1 MTSCLLRLAVTP
13 ARGAPGAG
21 RETAEAAEGGG
32 TAPPGW
38 GGRGGGHSSLSSSS
52 CTRNTATI
60 YPKVKCNDPPPGPI
74 LPAWLGGG
82 TSQGKEL
89 AGSFPELPIFVSFPY
104 SGEKTAAIGV
114 YKLPGKE
121 NSEL

>member
-1 MTSCLLRLAVTP
+1 M
-13 ARGAPGAG
+13 
-21 RETAEAAEGGG
+21 
-32 TAPPGW
+32 TAPPPSSPHGW
-38 GGRGGGHSSLSSSS
+38 
-52 CTRNTATI
+52 
-60 YPKVKCNDPPPGPI
+60 
-74 LPAWLGGG
+74 GGG
-82 TSQGKEL
+82 TSRGKEL